1 MILREANIFSIK
13 KNKYI
18 RYVLVMYGGNIV
30 IVFDG
35 YCVLCDNFVKWIAKK
50 DINHKIHFTTFD
62 SNYINKNYPEIKL
75 KNSVVVIDSNNNKFK
90 KSEAVILCLKT
101 IKYYKILI
109 SVFEIIPKSILN
121 LVYDLVAITRYRI
134 YGKKESCSFPNSIFA
149 KNILS

>member
-1 MILREANIFSIK
+1 
-13 KNKYI
+13 
-18 RYVLVMYGGNIV
+18 MYGGNIV

-75 KNSVVVIDSNNNKFK
+75 KNSVVVIDSNNNIFK

-101 IKYYKILI
+101 IDYNKTLIAIL
-109 SVFEIIPKSILN
+109 EIIPKTILDIG
-121 LVYDLVAITRYRI
+121 YSLVAFIRYKI
-134 YGKKESCSFPNSIFA
+134 FGKKQICSLPNTIISE
-149 KNILS
+149 KILS

>member
-1 MILREANIFSIK
+1 MTSEENII
-13 KNKYI
+13 
-18 RYVLVMYGGNIV
+18 

-75 KNSVVVIDSNNNKFK
+75 KNSVVVIDSNKKIFR

-101 IKYYKILI
+101 IKLNISIL
-109 SVFEIIPKSILN
+109 EIIQI
-121 LVYDLVAITRYRI
+121 YITKNI
-134 YGKKESCSFPNSIFA
+134 YGKKESIT
-149 KNILS
+149 K